1 MKNEKGFALILSLVL
16 LMAMSLMGGA
26 LIIMSAADHK
36 SNNSSDE
43 YQQTFYVAET
53 ALIQGEKY
61 ILNQFLG
68 PWDTGTNKRDLT
80 KRNLPDNQT
89 KPFDGTMVR
98 VNYDTNTAPYKNYNP
113 NADKSCWNSFT
124 GVDRDDKSKTRFK
137 AVVAESWNFGKLL
150 YDSNINRQ
158 TDKETKKEKAY
169 LDKFYFEYFIT
180 QVGAAP
186 FRGSGVSVKKGANN
200 SGNDGM
206 AYRVY
211 GCGINTGSPTLI
223 VTLESLV
230 ILPK

>member
-1 MKNEKGFALILSLVL
+1 MKNENGFALILSLVL
-16 LMAMSLMGGA
+16 LLAMSLMGGA
-26 LIIMSAADHK
+26 LIVMSAGDHTK
-36 SNNSSDE
+36 NNSSDE

-68 PWDTGTNKRDLT
+68 PWDTKTNARDLT
-80 KRNLPDNQT
+80 KKNLPNNQT
-89 KPFDGTMVR
+89 TVFNGTMQLI
-98 VNYDTNTAPYKNYNP
+98 NYDGKTAPYTKYNP
-113 NADKSCWNSFT
+113 NTDKSCWNSFT
-124 GVDRDDKSKTRFK
+124 GIDQKTFK
-137 AVVAESWNFGKLL
+137 VVAAESWNFGKLL
-150 YDSNINRQ
+150 YDSSINKGSAQ
-158 TDKETKKEKAY
+158 DIKKEKAN
-169 LDKFYFEYFIT
+169 LDKYYFEYFIT

-186 FRGSGVSVKKGANN
+186 FRGTGISVKKGANN

-230 ILPK
+230 ASIRIPIG

>member
-124 GVDRDDKSKTRFK
+124 GIDRDDKSKTRFH

-150 YDSNINRQ
+150 YNSNIHSQ
-158 TDKETKKEKAY
+158 TAKAPNNTTS
-169 LDKFYFEYFIT
+169 YFAHIYF
-180 QVGAAP
+180 
-186 FRGSGVSVKKGANN
+186 S
-200 SGNDGM
+200 
-206 AYRVY
+206 
-211 GCGINTGSPTLI
+211 
-223 VTLESLV
+223 
-230 ILPK
+230 

>member
-1 MKNEKGFALILSLVL
+1 MKNENGFALILSLVL
-16 LMAMSLMGGA
+16 LLAMSLMGGA
-26 LIIMSAADHK
+26 LIVMSAGDHK
-36 SNNSSDE
+36 KNNSSDE

-68 PWDTGTNKRDLT
+68 PWDTKTNARDLT
-80 KRNLPDNQT
+80 KKNLPNNQT
-89 KPFDGTMVR
+89 TVFNGTMQLI
-98 VNYDTNTAPYKNYNP
+98 NYDGKTAPYTKYNP
-113 NADKSCWNSFT
+113 NTDKSCWNSFT
-124 GVDRDDKSKTRFK
+124 GIDRKTFK
-137 AVVAESWNFGKLL
+137 VVAAESWNFGKLL
-150 YDSNINRQ
+150 YDSSINKGSAQ
-158 TDKETKKEKAY
+158 DIKKEKAN
-169 LDKFYFEYFIT
+169 LDKYYFEYFIT

-186 FRGSGVSVKKGANN
+186 FRGSGVSVKKGSNN
-200 SGNDGM
+200 TGNDGM

>member
-1 MKNEKGFALILSLVL
+1 MKNNNEKGFALILSLVL
-16 LMAMSLMGGA
+16 LLAMSLMGGA
-26 LIIMSAADHK
+26 LIVMSAGDHK

-68 PWDTGTNKRDLT
+68 PWNTKTNTRDLT
-80 KRNLPDNQT
+80 KKNLAQNQT
-89 KPFDGTMVR
+89 KVYDGSMTKI
-98 VNYDTNTAPYKNYNP
+98 NYGSRSPYNLYNP
-113 NADKSCWNSFT
+113 NKDKSCYNSFT
-124 GVDRDDKSKTRFK
+124 GIDRTTFK
-137 AVVAESWNFGKLL
+137 IVAAESWNFGKLL
-150 YDSNINRQ
+150 YDSNINNSSQ
-158 TDKETKKEKAY
+158 AKIKKEKEY

-180 QVGAAP
+180 RVGAAP
-186 FRGSGVSVKKGANN
+186 FRGTGVSIKKGAKD
-200 SGNDGM
+200 SGNNGM

-211 GCGINTGSPTLI
+211 GCGINTGNPTLI